1 MFIGLQ
7 DYPVI
12 TLKTGLE
19 KNRNLMLWGLKAV
32 HNRLGS
38 NSLRRLNCQFL
49 DLFVGIQLLPT
60 AKENMLE

>member
-38 NSLRRLNCQFL
+38 NSLRRLNFGSFCGYPVAAHSKRKHVRV
-49 DLFVGIQLLPT
+49 D
-60 AKENMLE
+60 